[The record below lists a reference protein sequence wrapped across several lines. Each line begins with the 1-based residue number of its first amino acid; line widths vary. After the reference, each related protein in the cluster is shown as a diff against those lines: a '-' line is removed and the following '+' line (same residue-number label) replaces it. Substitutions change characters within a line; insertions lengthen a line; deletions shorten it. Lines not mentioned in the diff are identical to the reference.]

1 MGIKDV
7 FKRIKGKDSKDSTPT
22 RDTLPRRQT
31 EEETVQVG
39 IDNVSDSAQRPE
51 QATRVAPSPIL
62 ERPIPRA
69 RPDAAM
75 HQGSAPREAD
85 ATVAVSPKPPPQPVA
100 PTPQAVPAAP
110 RPTSPSPAAPPPSAP
125 PAPLPAAAVAASPPI
140 SSGDETLYASPETEP
155 EDAIVGVLVS
165 LSGETRGKTY
175 LIHDGEQILGR
186 GADCDVQILD
196 PKISRQHATLTNEN
210 GVIALRTLNDRNPIF
225 INDDAIADVANLGDG
240 DKIQFGSTGASV
252 LRFRTIDPL

>member
-7 FKRIKGKDSKDSTPT
+7 FKRIKGKDSTPT

-39 IDNVSDSAQRPE
+39 IDNVSDAAQRPE

-125 PAPLPAAAVAASPPI
+125 PAPPPAAAVAASPPI